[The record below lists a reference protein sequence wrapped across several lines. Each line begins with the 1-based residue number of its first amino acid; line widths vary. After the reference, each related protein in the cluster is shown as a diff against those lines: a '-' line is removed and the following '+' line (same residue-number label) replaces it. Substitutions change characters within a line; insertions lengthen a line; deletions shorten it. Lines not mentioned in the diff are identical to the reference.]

1 MKELFML
8 LSVLLVSA
16 LSCPDGMFRC
26 TSEECLPSQLVC
38 DFKEDCK
45 DGSDEEFCGSCDFE
59 NHTCGWKD
67 TSDVSYHW
75 KWQMANITSIPGEDH
90 TTGSSLGHV
99 MHIDGN
105 QESGFFKKADLEY
118 AVDKPGALG
127 CQIGFWYHIYDKS
140 GSSLSS
146 SSLKVIILRGTTEKT
161 LLEISKSQTTG
172 WENATAFIGNQPGG
186 YKLLFSFTP
195 PFLGAR
201 DIMLDDV
208 RFENCG
214 EEDVPV
220 GSNQLSCDF
229 EKDTCSWYH
238 DYSSSLLWERINGQ
252 FYEEPKG
259 NGYYMIIRTKYNID
273 ISSAARLISFP
284 RPAGQVICVSF
295 WYHIFGNSIGSL
307 RFIAKPSGE
316 PETVVWMRSGTQG
329 NKWRFADLTFN
340 SDKPI
345 QFIIEAVVG
354 GKQGSIAIDDI
365 IVSSSEGGTCPP
377 ERECTFQGSLCGLLP
392 QPSANSSWTR
402 ITGTSQ
408 PNNFSGPATDH
419 TLGTEQGYYL
429 SAQLW
434 SHPVGSRSAM
444 MTAVMEPTPP
454 DGECL
459 MFWYYMEGRGV
470 GELSVYLQTN
480 DIDQERVLLWDRSG
494 DQGTHWRHGRVTL
507 FSPNTPYQVIFE
519 AVVGDGPRK
528 DIAIDDLT
536 VFNGACPPQGF
547 CDFETDFCGWVNYP
561 PAESGVDWDWLSGD
575 SKGTFI
581 PRRDHSTGTSLGHF
595 AFFIP
600 PESNKEEIA
609 QLQSEKMEAV
619 DKACLE
625 FWHYTQGWSANRPSV
640 ITLTVF
646 VNDTAGLRSVW
657 NTSGYMNNTWIQ
669 DRVDYRSSGPHQII
683 LQASCPA
690 SKEGSF
696 ALDDVHIIRNESCH
710 DIILTTTPNPVTMTT
725 AAPASAMDCSFEQGL
740 CSWVQEDSDDFNWSL
755 TSGYHIDQPWDGPL
769 YDHTVAND
777 RGFFL
782 LLNGSGSMD
791 SQRAVVSAPVVNL
804 TSHICVAFWYYMLG
818 PSVSTLD
825 LLVQTKTSELLVWTR
840 RGTQNPEWLNAQVT
854 INMNDTIQISQLMFT
869 GQRNTNSRGF
879 IAIDDISVKEG
890 VCNIQDVCGFESGL
904 CGFENHVSHRGR
916 WVRQRGTKYHVDHTY
931 GSENG
936 FYMTVKLSDF
946 TQTEVAQLITPEYHS
961 GTEMCVRFWYWLPA
975 ESSNGLSIHLLL
987 NGEESEALWERSGVP
1002 STDWE
1007 VAQVTVSSPA
1017 KFHVV
1022 FKAYHVPGMN
1032 TTVKIDDIYV
1042 SDGACTPPAN
1052 CDFESGQCSLVNILK
1067 ENGHDWV
1074 MANGGFQG
1082 PSTDHTTQTP
1092 EGWFLL
1098 SSALHQNHSSLA
1110 HVVSQWIQLKDAPS
1124 CFTLWYH
1131 MDSSDSGT
1139 LRVYMRT
1146 GPSEEVLMNNSNSS
1160 GQRWRKFSQ
1169 SVERIKPFQLLI
1181 EAETYNTGFI
1191 AIDDMSLTPG
1201 VCQGN
1206 ETSLGFVDCSLENGT
1221 CGWEDNSVGQF
1232 QWVRGRNGTEDTGPS
1247 VDHTLGTELGWYMSV
1262 ESAQGDQMSP
1272 AALQSPT
1279 FRQASTTC
1287 TLHFYYN
1294 MYGEDTEDLNVVL
1307 KEGARTTTLWWLSGN
1322 HGDLWQHGE
1331 VTVGRIPLDFSILF
1345 EASRTFSK
1353 PGHIAIDDI
1362 AFANCTLPE
1371 AQPSCPQ
1378 SSFVC
1383 NNSVCVE
1390 YNQVCDFSDDCG
1402 DWSDENN
1409 CEQQGV
1415 VERCSFEQGLC
1426 SWAESDVDTPGAEW
1440 THHTGQEAWPKNGP
1454 PRDHTQNS
1462 AAGHYVIPG
1471 PHLTEKGQAYEILSK
1486 TLLPSSNCTVR
1497 FFYFSLDIAT
1507 SRLTARSRT
1516 LRSGS
1521 GDRLL
1526 WLRENSQSYS
1536 WQRAEVTLTSS
1547 ASSKIVFRYEHGDGR
1562 RGLVALDDIS
1572 FSKECAFDPDNNE
1585 LPDTSP
1591 TSAVPTSSNTPTSPP
1606 STSISTPPVNPCQD
1620 KQFFCWRSDGK
1631 VCIPSTLKCDY
1642 HPDCPQGEDEDGC
1655 GPCTFEMDQCQWT
1668 DTSDGQSKWQRQKA
1682 NNNTEPPTD
1691 HTTETGYYMRV
1702 NFSQGSTQSEAQLRS
1717 PSLPASSPYCQILFH
1732 FHIREESAGSL
1743 RVLMQQAEGSEAILW
1758 SRSHSTVS
1766 HWVAEYLPLGLHQQ
1780 PYKLWFSSM
1789 TKMTQWGTST
1799 GDNVVAVD
1807 DISFLNCETSYQP
1820 PALSACGCSFEDG
1833 MCAWKQGAEDELDWL
1848 SRSGPTE
1855 TPNTGPPGDHTTG
1868 KGKYIYI
1875 KSSPPS
1881 VKGNMAQLKSS
1892 LLPPA
1897 GEKGYCVRFWYH
1909 MYGATVGFLRM
1920 HVQTVDPFEKTL
1932 VWQKSGNQEDEWLLV
1947 QTHVMLQKVHQVV
1960 LEATVGGEAGDIAI
1974 DDISFI
1980 SGPCPASDLCD
1991 FEEGS
1996 CNWQQ
2001 QTSDDFDWVRQ
2012 SGTTHNPNT
2021 GPDSDHTTN
2030 TPTGYYYYV
2039 PSSTADRAGQTA
2051 TMFSPLYPAGKGS
2064 CLQLWYHMYGKGMG
2078 TLNIYQ
2084 QSEDGKKALIY
2095 SQTGDQGRLWRFAQ
2109 ASLLPRIQTYRIVVE
2124 SVKAG
2129 PTREGDMAFDDVQL
2143 TDSQCPAQGFCD
2155 FENNMCSWSNVGGEV
2170 DQGDWLRSR
2179 GASPNPNTGPSADH
2193 TTNSTHGYYLYVDSS
2208 VGKWGDMS
2216 FLVSDVFHPST
2227 RGHCLKFWYHMYGS
2241 HVGTLRVHI
2250 NDRKMHTGGSEEG
2263 ILKWIESGNKGDKW
2277 QEASVSIKHEETFWF
2292 VFVYQRG
2299 MNTGGDVAL
2308 DDITIFPGECYS
2320 GPPTDP
2326 PDYSHET
2333 SVGLAVG
2340 LTLLVGLI
2348 ISILLFILNRKHRT
2362 MHRPTIMNNDTIVQN
2377 SVFDLFDCKIE
2388 GTQHGT
2394 ESNFSFFNNLY
2405 DPSPQVT
2412 DTTLTSSDA

>member
-1 MKELFML
+1 M
-8 LSVLLVSA
+8 VLT
-16 LSCPDGMFRC
+16 DGR
-26 TSEECLPSQLVC
+26 SQFIYSNC
-38 DFKEDCK
+38 YKHITFCK
-45 DGSDEEFCGSCDFE
+45 GSCDFE

-345 QFIIEAVVG
+345 Q
-354 GKQGSIAIDDI
+354 
-365 IVSSSEGGTCPP
+365 
-377 ERECTFQGSLCGLLP
+377 
-392 QPSANSSWTR
+392 
-402 ITGTSQ
+402 
-408 PNNFSGPATDH
+408 
-419 TLGTEQGYYL
+419 
-429 SAQLW
+429 
-434 SHPVGSRSAM
+434 
-444 MTAVMEPTPP
+444 
-454 DGECL
+454 
-459 MFWYYMEGRGV
+459 
-470 GELSVYLQTN
+470 
-480 DIDQERVLLWDRSG
+480 
-494 DQGTHWRHGRVTL
+494 
-507 FSPNTPYQVIFE
+507 VIFE

-777 RGFFL
+777 RGF
-782 LLNGSGSMD
+782 
-791 SQRAVVSAPVVNL
+791 
-804 TSHICVAFWYYMLG
+804 
-818 PSVSTLD
+818 
-825 LLVQTKTSELLVWTR
+825 
-840 RGTQNPEWLNAQVT
+840 
-854 INMNDTIQISQLMFT
+854 
-869 GQRNTNSRGF
+869 
-879 IAIDDISVKEG
+879 
-890 VCNIQDVCGFESGL
+890 
-904 CGFENHVSHRGR
+904 
-916 WVRQRGTKYHVDHTY
+916 
-931 GSENG
+931 
-936 FYMTVKLSDF
+936 YMTVKLSDF

-1017 KFHVV
+1017 KFHMLKPVPVFHQVV

-1547 ASSKIVFRYEHGDGR
+1547 ASSKIVFRYEHEDGR

-1691 HTTETGYYMRV
+1691 HTTET
-1702 NFSQGSTQSEAQLRS
+1702 
-1717 PSLPASSPYCQILFH
+1717 
-1732 FHIREESAGSL
+1732 
-1743 RVLMQQAEGSEAILW
+1743 
-1758 SRSHSTVS
+1758 
-1766 HWVAEYLPLGLHQQ
+1766 
-1780 PYKLWFSSM
+1780 
-1789 TKMTQWGTST
+1789 
-1799 GDNVVAVD
+1799 
-1807 DISFLNCETSYQP
+1807 
-1820 PALSACGCSFEDG
+1820 
-1833 MCAWKQGAEDELDWL
+1833 
-1848 SRSGPTE
+1848 
-1855 TPNTGPPGDHTTG
+1855 
-1868 KGKYIYI
+1868 GKYIYI

-2362 MHRPTIMNNDTIVQN
+2362 MY
-2377 SVFDLFDCKIE
+2377 
-2388 GTQHGT
+2388 T
-2394 ESNFSFFNNLY
+2394 E
-2405 DPSPQVT
+2405 V
-2412 DTTLTSSDA
+2412 